1 VGSAGISIKLDSR
14 LVFLDKIFNFF
25 IEGAI
30 CLSVY
35 VKAEHLSLYQQE
47 AALSIR
53 DL

>member
-30 CLSVY
+30 CLSV
-35 VKAEHLSLYQQE
+35 KAEHLSLYQQE